1 VCIGLSCWDGKALPF
16 DNSGWQQKEP
26 LLGQGAYEQGKFIT
40 PSEMRK
46 AKHVVPAEMGVWSKS
61 AGYAET
67 TPSVVSCGCGKKLN
81 MRDARL
87 RLRRCQKCRDA
98 NRATLRKP
106 KGSDRW
112 AMISTEASRLR

>member
-1 VCIGLSCWDGKALPF
+1 MSQKVRYWDHVECCWMTGVSVWDGKALPF

-40 PSEMRK
+40 PTEMRK

-67 TPSVVSCGCGKKLN
+67 APSVVSCGCGRKLT

-87 RLRRCQKCRDA
+87 RLRRCQTCRDA
-98 NRATLRKP
+98 NRVLRKP
-106 KGSDRW
+106 KR
-112 AMISTEASRLR
+112 AA